1 MVEVFKTDVR
11 EVTGAS
17 QLKTILIRHFPD
29 STVNFDRDDCDK
41 VLKISQK
48 GKDTFEKKVFACEEL
63 L

>member
-11 EVTGAS
+11 EVTEAS
-17 QLKTILIRHFPD
+17 QLKTMLIRHFPD

-48 GKDTFEKKVFACEEL
+48 GKRYF
-63 L
+63 